1 MACLVEPRLFNLF
14 SPPPSGL
21 FRDVGPERGN
31 SLASYS
37 FVLLFIQKLVR
48 ISWRR
53 PFTPRAIS
61 LPLSLCFYVSP
72 HRLQGGVSGFFSR
85 PRSTKGYTEAA
96 RFLTVLVVARL
107 AFAANN

>member
-1 MACLVEPRLFNLF
+1 MEAAVYAARHL
-14 SPPPSGL
+14 
-21 FRDVGPERGN
+21 
-31 SLASYS
+31 
-37 FVLLFIQKLVR
+37 
-48 ISWRR
+48 
-53 PFTPRAIS
+53 S

>member
-1 MACLVEPRLFNLF
+1 MACLVEPRLSLT
-14 SPPPSGL
+14 PLPSGL

-61 LPLSLCFYVSP
+61 LSFLSLYLSP

-107 AFAANN
+107 AFTTNN

>member
-1 MACLVEPRLFNLF
+1 MACLVEPRLSLT
-14 SPPPSGL
+14 PLPSGL

-61 LPLSLCFYVSP
+61 LSLSFLSLYLSL

-107 AFAANN
+107 AFTTNN